1 MEPPPTH
8 GLACPLALAV
18 AQAHTL
24 QHVATRLMG
33 ATPGIAN
40 LVGLAALMAA
50 ICRQERGR
58 ADVRGPAA
66 TSSDTG
72 QHYGDTVRA
81 TRVGERGKNG
91 QSWWR

>member
-8 GLACPLALAV
+8 GLAGPLALAI
-18 AQAHTL
+18 AQAHAL
-24 QHVATRLMG
+24 QHVAARLVG
-33 ATPGIAN
+33 ATPGIAD

-58 ADVRGPAA
+58 AEVKCPAA
-66 TSSDTG
+66 TSTDTG
-72 QHYGDTVRA
+72 QRCGNTVRA
-81 TRVGERGKNG
+81 TQVGERAKNG